1 MSSRKYMTLKI
12 GSTGP
17 DVVVLQ
23 SFLRSMHFVGK
34 DGKRISVDGVYG
46 ANTGYAVYNFKQ
58 FCQFC
63 GQKVTLNTICDSATW
78 ALLMGE

>member
-1 MSSRKYMTLKI
+1 MSSRKYATLKI

-23 SFLRSMHFVGK
+23 SFLRSMQFVGK
-34 DGKRISVDGVYG
+34 DGKRITVDGVYG

-58 FCQFC
+58 FCRFC
-63 GQKVTLNTICDSATW
+63 GQKVTLNTNCDSVTW

>member
-1 MSSRKYMTLKI
+1 MSSRKYMALKV

-58 FCQFC
+58 FCKFC
-63 GQKVTLNTICDSATW
+63 GRKVTLNTICDSATW

>member
-1 MSSRKYMTLKI
+1 MNSRKYATIKI

-23 SFLRSMHFVGK
+23 SFLRSMRFVGK
-34 DGKRISVDGVYG
+34 DGKRITVDGVYG

-63 GQKVTLNTICDSATW
+63 GQKVTLNTICDSVTW

>member
-1 MSSRKYMTLKI
+1 MSSRKYMALKI

-34 DGKRISVDGVYG
+34 DGKRITVDGVYG

-63 GQKVTLNTICDSATW
+63 GQKVTLNAICDSVTW

>member
-1 MSSRKYMTLKI
+1 MSSRKYMALKI

-23 SFLRSMHFVGK
+23 SFLRAMYFVGK
-34 DGKRISVDGVYG
+34 DGKRITVDGVYG
-46 ANTGYAVYNFKQ
+46 ANTGYAVYNFKR

-63 GQKVTLNTICDSATW
+63 GKKVTLSTNCDSATW

>member
-1 MSSRKYMTLKI
+1 MSSRKYMALKI

-23 SFLRSMHFVGK
+23 SFLRSMYFVGK

-46 ANTGYAVYNFKQ
+46 ANTGYAVYNFKR

-63 GQKVTLNTICDSATW
+63 GKKVTLSTNCDSATW

>member
-1 MSSRKYMTLKI
+1 MSSRKYMTLKN

-34 DGKRISVDGVYG
+34 DGKRITVDGVYG

>member
-1 MSSRKYMTLKI
+1 MGSRKYMTLKI

-34 DGKRISVDGVYG
+34 DGNRITVDGVYG

>member
-34 DGKRISVDGVYG
+34 DGKRITVDGVYG

>member
-1 MSSRKYMTLKI
+1 MSSRKFATLKV

-46 ANTGYAVYNFKQ
+46 ANTGYAVYHFKQ

-63 GQKVTLNTICDSATW
+63 GQKVTLNTTCDSVTW

>member
-63 GQKVTLNTICDSATW
+63 GQKVTINTICDSATW

>member
-1 MSSRKYMTLKI
+1 MSSRKYMALKI

-23 SFLRSMHFVGK
+23 SFLRSMYFVGK
-34 DGKRISVDGVYG
+34 DGKRISVDGEYG
-46 ANTGYAVYNFKQ
+46 ANTGYAVYNFKR

-63 GQKVTLNTICDSATW
+63 GKKVTLNTNCDSATW

>member
-1 MSSRKYMTLKI
+1 MSSRKYATLKI
-12 GSTGP
+12 GSTGS

-34 DGKRISVDGVYG
+34 DGKRITVDGVYG